1 MFTPCRMLLIA
12 KLCPYERMD
21 VPLIS
26 DP

>member
-1 MFTPCRMLLIA
+1 MLLIA